1 MSVGVTHE
9 GSPSLS
15 LSSFLISFFLPSFS
29 SIQLVAAPLVILSA
43 LPKSEPL
50 VREIDSIN

>member
-1 MSVGVTHE
+1 MLVGVTHE

-15 LSSFLISFFLPSFS
+15 LSSFLLSFFLPSFS
-29 SIQLVAAPLVILSA
+29 SIQLVAAPLAILSA